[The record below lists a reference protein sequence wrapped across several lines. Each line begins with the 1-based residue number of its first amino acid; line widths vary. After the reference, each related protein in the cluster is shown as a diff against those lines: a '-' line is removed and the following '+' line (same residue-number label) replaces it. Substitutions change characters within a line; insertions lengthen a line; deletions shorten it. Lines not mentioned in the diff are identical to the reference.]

1 MSSKAE
7 VVTTYSSGTKLPPVK
22 HDSALEAM
30 IFGSQFSEKEG
41 VESVTVTV
49 TETFTYR
56 NGELEETQAGS
67 YAMPELA
74 DLTP

>member
-1 MSSKAE
+1 MSSKAAVAISYNDGAVLDFKFDSVLDAMATASRASERDE
-7 VVTTYSSGTKLPPVK
+7 VQ
-22 HDSALEAM
+22 SA
-30 IFGSQFSEKEG
+30 
-41 VESVTVTV
+41 TVTV